1 MNSVIVGMSQML
13 RRIIGE
19 DIELET
25 RLGAGLWPVRAD
37 PSQVEQVI
45 ANLVVNA
52 RDAMPGGGRL
62 SIETANIV
70 LAQSS
75 QGKGDVALDEGYAA
89 SHLEVQPGEYVLL
102 SISDTGTGLSEEVK
116 AHLFEPFFTTKGVGK
131 GTGLGLATV
140 HGIVKQSGGHIW
152 VYGEAGMGTTF
163 QVYLPRYEAASR
175 EVATPEEEMTE
186 LLPGTE
192 TVLLVED
199 DDHVRSLTR
208 QILQGLGY
216 TVLVARN
223 GGEALER
230 SNEYHGDI
238 HLALTDAVMP
248 GMGGGALAEHLRR
261 TRPDI
266 KILFMSGYTDDETIL
281 NHGVPR
287 SEVAFLQKPFG
298 AAALTHKVR
307 QALDTPG

>member
-1 MNSVIVGMSQML
+1 
-13 RRIIGE
+13 
-19 DIELET
+19 
-25 RLGAGLWPVRAD
+25 
-37 PSQVEQVI
+37 
-45 ANLVVNA
+45 
-52 RDAMPGGGRL
+52 
-62 SIETANIV
+62 
-70 LAQSS
+70 
-75 QGKGDVALDEGYAA
+75 VA
-89 SHLEVQPGEYVLL
+89 
-102 SISDTGTGLSEEVK
+102 DTGTGLSEEVK